1 MKGRPKG
8 SPNKATRDTRELINY
23 ALEGQIE
30 RIPEALDKLLV
41 LSPKDYIQAIT
52 GLLKFTTPQL
62 KAVSIDTQEK
72 EPVIIK
78 LEPLSVEAYEAAKNI
93 VNDERAI

>member
-8 SPNKATRDTRELINY
+8 SPNKATRDTRDIINK

-41 LSPKDYIQAIT
+41 LSPKDYIQCIT
-52 GLLKFTTPQL
+52 GLLKFTTPTQ
-62 KAVSIDTQEK
+62 KAVSVDTQDR
-72 EPVIIK
+72 EPVVIT
-78 LEPLSVEAYEAAKNI
+78 LEPLSVAAYEAAKSI
-93 VNDERAI
+93 VNDE

>member
-30 RIPEALDKLLV
+30 RIPEALDKLLIQ
-41 LSPKDYIQAIT
+41 SPQAYIQAIT

-62 KAVSIDTQEK
+62 KAVSVETQER

-78 LEPLSVEAYEAAKNI
+78 LEPLSAEAYEACKDI
-93 VNDERAI
+93 VND